1 MSTRVASPTLY
12 WPADE
17 VGSQTPGRLQ
27 PGDLSLVDHIAC
39 HYPSICFG
47 RNPPSSCL
55 VRQVLRSCWI
65 RSSGESSGRSSG
77 GRVGRQLG
85 RLGHQ
90 QVGGSS
96 GRSDPLVGDGCEPGR
111 WGPKGTH
118 VSHYEKLVDSYAT
131 LEIAHEVVL
140 SSIKFM
146 QPLPHTCICS

>member
-1 MSTRVASPTLY
+1 
-12 WPADE
+12 
-17 VGSQTPGRLQ
+17 
-27 PGDLSLVDHIAC
+27 
-39 HYPSICFG
+39 
-47 RNPPSSCL
+47 
-55 VRQVLRSCWI
+55 
-65 RSSGESSGRSSG
+65 
-77 GRVGRQLG
+77 VGRQLG

-146 QPLPHTCICS
+146 QPLPHTCICSQAQIDLSCTNDCLSQASQSSIERVLIESYDDLITKENDELNKRLKGKGAKFFQFLIFSSKSPLVEKRGAFE